1 MKPTQPLCDYL
12 SGLTVS
18 QGRRA
23 GEPFKVLPWQRRF
36 IRGAFAPGVQS
47 AALSVA
53 RGNGKTALLS
63 GIAAATLDGPL
74 AVPRGETVIVASS
87 FEQARIAF
95 EHVLAF
101 MGDKLRDRRRWK
113 VWDTAQQ
120 ARIENRAT
128 GARVRCV
135 GSDPR
140 RAHGLAPVLVLADE
154 PAQWPE
160 TTGERMVAALRTAAG
175 KQPHSRFVALGT
187 RPADPE
193 HWFSKMLAGA
203 ADYGQ
208 THAAGPD
215 DPKFQRRTWA
225 KANPSLAYMPDLEA
239 AIRVEARQARE
250 DPALLASFEALRVN
264 LGTEDAAV
272 AVLLDAGLWRAI
284 EGEAE
289 RAGARVWGVDLGAT
303 AAQSAVACYYP
314 QTGALASLAAFPGD
328 PSLGERGLRDG
339 VGGLYVECAQ
349 RGELLTLGRH
359 TVDVAALLQ
368 AALDRFGRPSRIVAD
383 RWREGELREALD
395 AAGVPLAVL
404 EFRGMGFRDGAEDV
418 RGFRKAC
425 ADRRVIPAPSLLLR
439 SAMAEARTVSDP
451 AGNAKL
457 SKGSQGGRRLRARD
471 DSAAAA
477 ILAVAAGVRQPAA
490 PRRRWRYRGLAG

>member
-1 MKPTQPLCDYL
+1 MKTLSRYL
-12 SGLTVS
+12 EGLTVS

-23 GEPFKVLPWQRRF
+23 GEPFAVLPWQRRF
-36 IRGAFAPGVQS
+36 IRGAFDPGVQS

-101 MGDKLRDRRRWK
+101 MGGRLADKRRWK

-120 ARIENRAT
+120 ARIECKAT
-128 GARVRCV
+128 GARVRCI

-154 PAQWPE
+154 PAQWPPS
-160 TTGERMVAALRTAAG
+160 TGERMVAALVTATG

-193 HWFSKMLAGA
+193 HWFAKLLAGGA
-203 ADYGQ
+203 GYAQ
-208 THAAGPD
+208 EHAARPA

-225 KANPSLAYMPDLEA
+225 KANPSLAHMPDLLDALRIEA
-239 AIRVEARQARE
+239 AAARR
-250 DPALLASFEALRVN
+250 DSGLLAAFDALRLN
-264 LGTEDAAV
+264 LGTEDTEIST
-272 AVLLDAGLWRAI
+272 LLDAGLWRSI
-284 EGEAE
+284 EGRAE
-289 RAGARVWGVDLGAT
+289 RDGPAVWGVDLGT
-303 AAQSAVACYYP
+303 SQAQSAVAAFWP
-314 QTGALASLAAFPGD
+314 ATGALAALAAFPGQ
-328 PSLGERGLRDG
+328 PSLAERGLRDG
-339 VGGLYVECAQ
+339 VAGLYSECAR
-349 RGELLTLGRH
+349 RGELIQCGG
-359 TVDVAALLQ
+359 AAVSVPDLLA
-368 AALDRFGRPSRIVAD
+368 AALDRFGRPARIVAD
-383 RWREGELREALD
+383 RWREAELRDALD
-395 AAGVPLAVL
+395 AAGVPLAAL
-404 EFRGMGFRDGAEDV
+404 AFRGMGFKDGAEDV
-418 RGFRKAC
+418 RGFRRAC
-425 ADRRVIPAPSLLLR
+425 AEGRVTPAPSLLLR
-439 SAMAEARTVSDP
+439 AAMAEARTVSDP

-457 SKGSQGGRRLRARD
+457 SKGSEGGRRARAKD

-477 ILAVAAGVRQPAA
+477 VLAVAAGYRDPPRPAR
-490 PRRRWRYRGLAG
+490 PLRWALAG